1 VSALL
6 AGPVVQTILRVFGFV
21 VPVPVVL
28 VLAALAWVQFD
39 KSSAIRTAVNDRVKE
54 MVAGAEIATL
64 QAKLAAQRAIAAR
77 LDDVSAEAQ
86 RRLTAAVD
94 AQLSLAMR
102 LQAVETKNG
111 DLNDDL
117 DDLLSR
123 PVAGDCAVGA
133 DILGRLRGR

>member
-1 VSALL
+1 MSALL